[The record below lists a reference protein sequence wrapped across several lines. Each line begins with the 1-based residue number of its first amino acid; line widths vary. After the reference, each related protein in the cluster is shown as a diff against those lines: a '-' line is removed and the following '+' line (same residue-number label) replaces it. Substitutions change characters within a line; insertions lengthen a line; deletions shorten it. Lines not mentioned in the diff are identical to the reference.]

1 MKPEL
6 LKEIALIKHQI
17 SLLEDYVYPKDVS
30 YSNIVFRDKD
40 IPDKVKKT
48 LLDDINQAAK
58 WGNVVVTIGAIKS
71 THPKGKKN
79 DPTSRHTHGN
89 AVDIPIVNGKAVS
102 KKIKSEVEKFTNQLE
117 NLGYTKNKELEGNQ
131 IRAFLTFGF
140 PDHDDHV
147 HVSNISDT
155 PSKSTGPQNTDPQN
169 TDPQST
175 EAQSSS
181 TQGSL
186 KQAEPS
192 FNLDAFSKGIQYL
205 KDPQKIVTDIFN

>member
-17 SLLEDYVYPKDVS
+17 SLLEDYVLPKDVS

-40 IPDKVKKT
+40 IPDKVNRA
-48 LLDDINQAAK
+48 LLDDINLAASR
-58 WGNVVVTIGAIKS
+58 GNVVVTIGAIKS
-71 THPKGKKN
+71 KHPKGKKN
-79 DPTSRHTHGN
+79 DPTSRHTDGN
-89 AVDIPIVNGKAVS
+89 AVDIPIVNGKAVR
-102 KKIKSEVEKFTNQLE
+102 KEIKSEVERFTNQLE
-117 NLGYTKNKELEGNQ
+117 NLGYTKNKEKEGNQ
-131 IRAFLTFGF
+131 IKAFLTFGF

-147 HVSNISDT
+147 HVSNETET
-155 PSKSTGPQNTDPQN
+155 PS
-169 TDPQST
+169 QST
-175 EAQSSS
+175 EPQGTGSEGAESQNSL

-186 KQAEPS
+186 KQPEPS

>member
-17 SLLEDYVYPKDVS
+17 SLLEDYVLPKDVS

-40 IPDKVKKT
+40 IPDKVNRA
-48 LLDDINQAAK
+48 LLDDINLAASR
-58 WGNVVVTIGAIKS
+58 GNVLVTIGAIKS
-71 THPKGKKN
+71 KHPTGKNN
-79 DPTSRHTHGN
+79 DPTSRHTDGN
-89 AVDIPIVNGKAVS
+89 AVDIPIVNGKAVR
-102 KKIKSEVEKFTNQLE
+102 KEIKSEVERFTNQLE
-117 NLGYTKNKELEGNQ
+117 NLGYTKNKEKEGNQ
-131 IRAFLTFGF
+131 IKAFLTFGF

-147 HVSNISDT
+147 HVSNETET
-155 PSKSTGPQNTDPQN
+155 PS
-169 TDPQST
+169 QST
-175 EAQSSS
+175 EPQGTGSEGAESQNSL

-186 KQAEPS
+186 KQPEPS